1 MTVNKAL
8 FDRNVFGIPR
18 RKVKYA
24 DGFQARLVHIGDDKP
39 EGPLLASMWEL
50 FNLGVYEQ
58 LPWFINNPDA
68 WNSLDWMLNPAKRRE
83 VFESRVEDAST
94 VILMENQHG
103 MVMGYL
109 LMTPH
114 HYILDMYVIPAFRRD
129 RIGLSLLELY
139 INRFDV
145 REITCSLHSYD
156 LDPRAFLTRLGF
168 CMSNAT
174 CCVWKL
180 S

>member
-39 EGPLLASMWEL
+39 EGALLASMWEL

-58 LPWFINNPDA
+58 LPWFINNVDA
-68 WNSLDWMLNPAKRRE
+68 WSELDWMLNPPKRLE
-83 VFESRVEDAST
+83 VFEARVADAST

-109 LMTPH
+109 LMAPH

-129 RIGLSLLELY
+129 RVGLNLLEVY

-145 REITCSLHSYD
+145 REVACRLHTND
-156 LDPRAFLTRLGF
+156 MGLRAFLTRLGF
-168 CMSNAT
+168 RMPNPVD
-174 CCVWKL
+174 CVWKL